1 MEASL
6 LKINK
11 DAFKKY
17 IEDIDKHIELTKSTN
32 KSLIDWMNPI
42 IYSLTD
48 DGAVPYLLN
57 TNERFR
63 ASPLSSTIIWLE
75 NAGLLSSDVLR
86 TMQNK
91 LLFLKDECQEN
102 DPKGNYDK
110 YEDDKDG
117 WSLAEGVSIWSTS
130 LAIIALFDSD
140 NYGLKLF
147 PGFKASII
155 WLANQQDVNKKGW
168 AYQAFDNC
176 DVNEITS
183 ALAMQA
189 LAKVYNNIELLD
201 FDKNEKKLILRTLT
215 NGFQY
220 IKDVCIK
227 SKTYTYW
234 CFNGEYS
241 FTATTWI
248 LVALAELITVSDI
261 DNEIVDFYRKNKKR
275 CFRYILSKMPQK
287 EQKWAD
293 EQIVSEAGAKY
304 SKQKSYY
311 SFTPALIPQLLKLNI
326 SPYEPKIIK
335 QIRWLLNNPDSW
347 KISEYDKGRIC
358 TFTYAMI
365 VAALVTWIR
374 AVGLCLSSQ
383 LLYNPRSIFQKTR
396 YKVLGF
402 SDSNRSNQ
410 ILMIN
415 TKIILFFLIL
425 LIIFYFKPLLL
436 IFFKKIN
443 DNFIFFWNEVSKK
456 ENQTFFLSVL
466 ASLIASVI
474 VGISIMLRQKIVALV
489 LKIKGKA
496 VK

>member
-1 MEASL
+1 MEVSL
-6 LKINK
+6 LIVNK

-32 KSLIDWMNPI
+32 KSLLDWMNPI
-42 IYSLTD
+42 INSLTD
-48 DGAVPYLLN
+48 DGAVSYLLN

-63 ASPLSSTIIWLE
+63 ASPLSSTIIWLQ

-91 LLFLKDECQEN
+91 LIFLKDECQEN

-147 PGFKASII
+147 PRFRASII

-189 LAKVYNNIELLD
+189 LAKVYKNIELLD
-201 FDKNEKKLILRTLT
+201 FNNNEKKLIIRTLI

-234 CFNGEYS
+234 CFNGKYS

-248 LVALAELITVSDI
+248 LVALSELITISDI
-261 DNEIVDFYRKNKKR
+261 DNEIVDFYRNNKKR
-275 CFRYILSKMPQK
+275 SFRYILSKMPQK
-287 EQKWAD
+287 QQKWAD

-304 SKQKSYY
+304 SKQKNYY
-311 SFTPALIPQLLKLNI
+311 SFTPALIPQLLKLGI

-335 QIRWLLNNPDSW
+335 QIKWLLNNQDSW

-365 VAALVTWIR
+365 IATLVTWIR

-383 LLYNPRSIFQKTR
+383 LLYNPISIFQKAR
-396 YKVLGF
+396 YKVLGY
-402 SDSNRSNQ
+402 SDSNRSHQ
-410 ILMIN
+410 LLIIDA
-415 TKIILFFLIL
+415 KIILLFLIL
-425 LIIFYFKPLLL
+425 LNIFYFVPSILNFL
-436 IFFKKIN
+436 KKIN
-443 DNFIFFWNEVSKK
+443 DNFILFWNEVNKK
-456 ENQTFFLSVL
+456 ENQLLFRSIL
-466 ASLIASVI
+466 ASLIASAI
-474 VGISIMLRQKIVALV
+474 GGIIIMLRKKIVAFA